1 VVIVGAGFAGL
12 EAARL
17 LAGSPVEVLLL
28 DRRNFH
34 TFTPLLYQVA
44 TAGLEPDSIVKPVR
58 SILRRAANVRFVMTE
73 VVSVDLAARCL
84 LTSAGP
90 IAYDYLIVAAGSAV
104 NYFGRESLSRLAMA
118 LKDIDDAIALRSHIL
133 SCFEQ
138 ASLEE
143 DAAERRRLMTVVV
156 AGGGPTGVELAG
168 AIHELKQH
176 VLRRDFPALDV
187 EAEARVILVEAADAL
202 LPGFPRALQES
213 AARQLEGLG
222 VAVRLNSPVSEAN
235 ETGVLL
241 QSGEVVPA
249 ATMIWVAGVIGTD
262 LGGLPR
268 HNPSRR
274 VPVLPTLQVEEAPE
288 VLVAGDLAYLEE
300 GGRPLAM
307 MAPVAIQQG
316 RTAAANVLRL
326 LGGNPPQPFRYKD
339 RGVMATIGRTRA
351 VAFLRPLRLSG
362 LVAWLVWLGVHL
374 FWLIGFRNKFLV
386 LVDWAWNYLFYERGS
401 RVIAGPARADT
412 RLQTRK
418 ESDQA
423 GR

>member
-1 VVIVGAGFAGL
+1 
-12 EAARL
+12 
-17 LAGSPVEVLLL
+17 
-28 DRRNFH
+28 
-34 TFTPLLYQVA
+34 
-44 TAGLEPDSIVKPVR
+44 
-58 SILRRAANVRFVMTE
+58 M
-73 VVSVDLAARCL
+73 
-84 LTSAGP
+84 
-90 IAYDYLIVAAGSAV
+90 
-104 NYFGRESLSRLAMA
+104 
-118 LKDIDDAIALRSHIL
+118 
-133 SCFEQ
+133 
-138 ASLEE
+138 
-143 DAAERRRLMTVVV
+143 
-156 AGGGPTGVELAG
+156 
-168 AIHELKQH
+168 
-176 VLRRDFPALDV
+176 
-187 EAEARVILVEAADAL
+187 
-202 LPGFPRALQES
+202 
-213 AARQLEGLG
+213 
-222 VAVRLNSPVSEAN
+222 
-235 ETGVLL
+235 
-241 QSGEVVPA
+241 
-249 ATMIWVAGVIGTD
+249 
-262 LGGLPR
+262 
-268 HNPSRR
+268 
-274 VPVLPTLQVEEAPE
+274 PTLQLAEAPE